1 MNIFTNSILTL
12 KFITKVLA
20 VNREKGAYHSYVK
33 KAASYE
39 IGKSHDL
46 NDGSITKLDFLKI
59 QWYMVTTLYLG
70 ELLTE
75 LRQNKLTKQEKKSL
89 IYSGALMA
97 ITDIMVDDHQLGSEK
112 LIALLSG
119 ETFDHEDLSSIEN
132 VFILYHNKLVS
143 IISKKKVLTI
153 QNFSLRKPHIESQSQ
168 LKTVLTEDE
177 AINHTRKKGGTALLL
192 TASLILD
199 INEKNEAA
207 IYQLGAFIQYM
218 NDSQDIYKDVKA
230 GITTFVSYC
239 STFDEVNKTLRREFR
254 KTEELF
260 HKTTYPEYGVYKL
273 LFYLNGMYAGIAYK
287 NTQFARITGNE
298 IDRSLINK
306 LDKEQFRINLFSLT
320 SINYCLP
327 GMLKFKIP
335 AH

>member
-12 KFITKVLA
+12 KFVTKVFA
-20 VNREKGAYHSYVK
+20 VNRENGAYHSYIK
-33 KAASYE
+33 KVASYE
-39 IGKSHDL
+39 IRKSHDL
-46 NDGSITKLDFLKI
+46 NDGSISRLDFLKI

-70 ELLTE
+70 ELIAE
-75 LRQNKLTKQEKKSL
+75 LRPNKLTEQEKMSL

-97 ITDIMVDDHQLGSEK
+97 ITDLMVDDHQLGSEK

-119 ETFDHEDLSSIEN
+119 EAFDHEDLSPVEN

-143 IISKKKVLTI
+143 IISKKKVQTI

-168 LKTVLTEDE
+168 LITDLTEDE
-177 AINHTRKKGGTALLL
+177 VINHTRKKGGTALLL

-199 INEKNEAA
+199 INKKNEAA
-207 IYQLGAFIQYM
+207 IYQLGTFIQYM
-218 NDSQDIYKDVKA
+218 NDSQDIYKDIQS
-230 GITTFVSYC
+230 GITTFVRYC
-239 STFDEVNKTLRREFR
+239 DTFDEVNKTLEREFR

-260 HKTTYPEYGVYKL
+260 QKKTYPVYGVYKL
-273 LFYLNGMYAGIAYK
+273 LFYLNGMYAGITYK
-287 NTQFARITGNE
+287 NTQYARITGNE

-306 LDKEQFRINLFSLT
+306 LDKEQFRVNLFSLT

-327 GMLKFKIP
+327 RLLTFKL
-335 AH
+335 AAS